1 MKEPQM
7 KIGKQVAIGIAAL
20 IVVAAL
26 MASTIFAHPGFGPG
40 RSGMMMMRMGPSLL
54 EQLQVS
60 GDQRAQIEGIFSDGR
75 ETIRPLIQQLREKHA
90 ALKEAAQSQPF
101 DETLVRSQ
109 AQEIA
114 DVQARL
120 IVARAQL
127 RNQVLTVLTDEQKSR
142 LGELRA
148 ERLERF
154 RNWRKQNQSTTG
166 PS

>member
-1 MKEPQM
+1 M
-7 KIGKQVAIGIAAL
+7 KIGKQVAIGIAAS
-20 IVVAAL
+20 IAVAAL
-26 MASTIFAHPGFGPG
+26 MVSTIFAHPGFGPG
-40 RSGMMMMRMGPSLL
+40 RSGMMRRMGPSLL

-60 GDQRAQIEGIFSDGR
+60 SDQRSQIQSIFTDGR

-90 ALKEAAQSQPF
+90 ALQEAARDQPF

-127 RNQVLTVLTDEQKSR
+127 KNQVLAVLTDEQQAR
-142 LGELRA
+142 LSELRA
-148 ERLERF
+148 QRLQQF
-154 RNWRKQNQSTTG
+154 REWRKERSVKTD
-166 PS
+166 PSQQ

>member
-1 MKEPQM
+1 M

-20 IVVAAL
+20 IAVAAL
-26 MASTIFAHPGFGPG
+26 MVSTIFAHPGFGPG
-40 RSGMMMMRMGPSLL
+40 RSGMMRRMGPSLL

-60 GDQRAQIEGIFSDGR
+60 GDQRSQIQNLFTDGR

-127 RNQVLTVLTDEQKSR
+127 KNQVLALLTEEQQAR
-142 LGELRA
+142 LSELRA
-148 ERLERF
+148 QRLQRF
-154 RNWRKQNQSTTG
+154 REWRKERSVKTD
-166 PS
+166 PSQQ

>member
-1 MKEPQM
+1 M
-7 KIGKQVAIGIAAL
+7 KIGKQVAIGIAAS
-20 IVVAAL
+20 IAVAAL
-26 MASTIFAHPGFGPG
+26 MVSTIFAHPGFGPG
-40 RSGMMMMRMGPSLL
+40 RSGMMRRMGPSLL

-60 GDQRAQIEGIFSDGR
+60 SDQRSQIQSIFTDGR

-90 ALKEAAQSQPF
+90 ALQEAARDQPF

-127 RNQVLTVLTDEQKSR
+127 KNQVLAVLTDEQQAR
-142 LGELRA
+142 LSELRA
-148 ERLERF
+148 QRPQQF
-154 RNWRKQNQSTTG
+154 REWRKERSVKTD
-166 PS
+166 PSQQ

>member
-1 MKEPQM
+1 M
-7 KIGKQVAIGIAAL
+7 KIGKQVAIGIAAS
-20 IVVAAL
+20 IAVAAL
-26 MASTIFAHPGFGPG
+26 MVSTIFAHPGFGPG
-40 RSGMMMMRMGPSLL
+40 RSGMMRRMGPFLL

-60 GDQRAQIEGIFSDGR
+60 DDQRSQIQSIFTDGR
-75 ETIRPLIQQLREKHA
+75 ETLRPLIQQLREKHA
-90 ALKEAAQSQPF
+90 ALQEAARGQPF
-101 DETLVRSQ
+101 DETLVHSQ

-127 RNQVLTVLTDEQKSR
+127 RNQVLAVLTDEQKSR
-142 LGELRA
+142 LSELRA

-154 RNWRKQNQSTTG
+154 RNWRRQNQSTTG

>member
-1 MKEPQM
+1 M
-7 KIGKQVAIGIAAL
+7 KIGKQVAIGIAAS
-20 IVVAAL
+20 IAVAAL

-40 RSGMMMMRMGPSLL
+40 RPGMMRRMGPSPL

-60 GDQRAQIEGIFSDGR
+60 ADQRSQIQTIFSDGR
-75 ETIRPLIQQLREKHA
+75 ETVRPLIQQLREKHA
-90 ALKEAAQSQPF
+90 ALKETTQSQPF
-101 DETLVRSQ
+101 DETLVHSQ

-127 RNQVLTVLTDEQKSR
+127 RNQVLAVLTDEQKSR
-142 LGELRA
+142 LSELRA

-154 RNWRKQNQSTTG
+154 RNWRRQNQSTTG

>member
-1 MKEPQM
+1 M
-7 KIGKQVAIGIAAL
+7 KIGKQVAIGIVASIA
-20 IVVAAL
+20 VAAL
-26 MASTIFAHPGFGPG
+26 MVSTIFAHPGFGPG
-40 RSGMMMMRMGPSLL
+40 RSGMMRRMGPSLL

-60 GDQRAQIEGIFSDGR
+60 SDQQSQIQSIFTDGR

-90 ALKEAAQSQPF
+90 ALQEAARGQPF

-127 RNQVLTVLTDEQKSR
+127 KNQVLAVLTDEQQAR
-142 LGELRA
+142 LSELRA
-148 ERLERF
+148 QRLQQF
-154 RNWRKQNQSTTG
+154 REWRKERSVKTD
-166 PS
+166 PSQQ

>member
-1 MKEPQM
+1 M
-7 KIGKQVAIGIAAL
+7 KIGKQVAIGIAAS

-26 MASTIFAHPGFGPG
+26 MASTILAHPGFFGPG
-40 RSGMMMMRMGPSLL
+40 RSGMMRRMGPSLL

-60 GDQRAQIEGIFSDGR
+60 GDQQSQIQSIFTDGR

-127 RNQVLTVLTDEQKSR
+127 RNQVLAVLTDEQKSR
-142 LGELRA
+142 LRELRA
-148 ERLERF
+148 ERLEQF
-154 RNWRKQNQSTTG
+154 RNWRRQNQSTTG

>member
-1 MKEPQM
+1 M
-7 KIGKQVAIGIAAL
+7 KIGKQVAIGIAAS

-26 MASTIFAHPGFGPG
+26 MASTILAHPGFFGPG
-40 RSGMMMMRMGPSLL
+40 RSGMMRRMGPSLL

-60 GDQRAQIEGIFSDGR
+60 GDQQSQIQNIFTDGR
-75 ETIRPLIQQLREKHA
+75 ETIRPLIQELREKHA
-90 ALKEAAQSQPF
+90 ALKEATQSQPF

-127 RNQVLTVLTDEQKSR
+127 RNQVLALLTEEQQAR
-142 LGELRA
+142 LSELRA
-148 ERLERF
+148 QRLQRF
-154 RNWRKQNQSTTG
+154 REWRKERSVKTD
-166 PS
+166 PSQQ

>member
-1 MKEPQM
+1 
-7 KIGKQVAIGIAAL
+7 
-20 IVVAAL
+20 
-26 MASTIFAHPGFGPG
+26 
-40 RSGMMMMRMGPSLL
+40 MMMRRMGPSLL

-60 GDQRAQIEGIFSDGR
+60 DDQRSQIQSIFTDGR
-75 ETIRPLIQQLREKHA
+75 QTLRPLFLQLREKHA
-90 ALKEAAQSQPF
+90 ALQEAARDQPF

-127 RNQVLTVLTDEQKSR
+127 RNQVLAVLTDEQKSR
-142 LGELRA
+142 LSELRA

-154 RNWRKQNQSTTG
+154 RNWRRQNQSTTG